1 MKFMDMVTNLLY
13 IVFAIVILVIG
24 IAIANPDVLTGL
36 VR

>member
-24 IAIANPDVLTGL
+24 IAVANPDVLTGL